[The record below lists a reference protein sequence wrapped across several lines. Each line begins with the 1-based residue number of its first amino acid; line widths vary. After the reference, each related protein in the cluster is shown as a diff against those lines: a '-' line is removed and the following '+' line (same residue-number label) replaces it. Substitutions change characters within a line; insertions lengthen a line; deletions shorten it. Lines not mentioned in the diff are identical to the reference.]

1 MLKKY
6 IAEKKRIQSESENK
20 NNIISDR
27 DNSFHQDL
35 SHDEPVSDF
44 ETPIVNTEQKH
55 NRPVKPR

>member
-6 IAEKKRIQSESENK
+6 IAEKKRIQSESE

-35 SHDEPVSDF
+35 SHDELVSDF

-55 NRPVKPR
+55 NRPVRSR